1 MIATV
6 LAGKHPQN
14 IVEREDSD
22 DDDDDGDHDNKD
34 DGDKDPLEKGAGA
47 EGEPSRESSSVLS
60 LVPSSSSSPGDA
72 VTGVVFEEAK

>member
-14 IVEREDSD
+14 IVAREDSD
-22 DDDDDGDHDNKD
+22 DDDDEGN
-34 DGDKDPLEKGAGA
+34 KDPLEKVAGA

-60 LVPSSSSSPGDA
+60 LVPSSSSSPSDA
-72 VTGVVFEEAK
+72 VTGVVFEEAKRSF